1 MNLVARFPTPVD
13 PTVPE
18 SIRRA
23 REKVEVFLAEHDPHN
38 YGFTLEIQPV
48 EVQQRLYLICKGGPE
63 FDRWLSPDGR
73 WITNYTKA
81 GRWTQDAA
89 DELMRQMGITD
100 YGLYL

>member
-13 PTVPE
+13 LTDPE

-23 REKVEVFLAEHDPHN
+23 REKIEVFLAEHDPHN

-48 EVQQRLYLICKGGPE
+48 EVQQKLYRIRKGGW
-63 FDRWLSPDGR
+63 DDYYLTPDGK
-73 WITNYTKA
+73 WQTDYTKA
-81 GRWTQDAA
+81 GRWTQDAVG
-89 DELMRQMGITD
+89 ELMRQMGITD